1 MANGSNKPYFL
12 LVFEKGDT
20 MPTIISAE
28 IISEIYQDADE
39 KTMDI
44 VTVTGDDLKF
54 DNVESFKIV
63 PAEEINLTCNNR
75 YEENNQDICQ

>member
-28 IISEIYQDADE
+28 IISEIYPDADD

-44 VTVTGDDLKF
+44 ITVTDNDINF
-54 DNVESFKIV
+54 QNVESFKMV
-63 PAEEINLTCNNR
+63 PAEEINFKM
-75 YEENNQDICQ
+75 

>member
-1 MANGSNKPYFL
+1 MMANENNKPYFL

-28 IISEIYQDADE
+28 TISEIYPNTDD

-44 VTVTGDDLKF
+44 ITVTGNDIGF
-54 DNVESFKIV
+54 ENVESFKMV
-63 PAEEINLTCNNR
+63 PAEEINFNM
-75 YEENNQDICQ
+75 

>member
-1 MANGSNKPYFL
+1 MANGNNKPYFL

-28 IISEIYQDADE
+28 TISEIYPDANG

-44 VTVTGDDLKF
+44 ITVTCDDINF
-54 DNVESFKIV
+54 QNVESFKMA
-63 PAEEINLTCNNR
+63 PAEEINFNM
-75 YEENNQDICQ
+75 

>member
-1 MANGSNKPYFL
+1 MVNKPYFL

-28 IISEIYQDADE
+28 TISEIYPDADD

-44 VTVTGDDLKF
+44 ITVTDNDINF
-54 DNVESFKIV
+54 QNVESFKIV
-63 PAEEINLTCNNR
+63 PAEEINFKM
-75 YEENNQDICQ
+75 

>member
-1 MANGSNKPYFL
+1 MANENNKPYFL

-28 IISEIYQDADE
+28 TISEIYPDADD

-44 VTVTGDDLKF
+44 ITVTDNDINF
-54 DNVESFKIV
+54 QNVESFKIV
-63 PAEEINLTCNNR
+63 PAEEINFNM
-75 YEENNQDICQ
+75 

>member
-1 MANGSNKPYFL
+1 MMANENNKPYFL

-28 IISEIYQDADE
+28 TISEIYPNTD

-44 VTVTGDDLKF
+44 ITVTGNDIGF
-54 DNVESFKIV
+54 ENVVSFKMV
-63 PAEEINLTCNNR
+63 PAEEINFNM
-75 YEENNQDICQ
+75 

>member
-1 MANGSNKPYFL
+1 MANGNNKPYFL

-28 IISEIYQDADE
+28 TISEIYPDADG

-44 VTVTGDDLKF
+44 ITVTDNDINF
-54 DNVESFKIV
+54 QNVESFKIV
-63 PAEEINLTCNNR
+63 PAEEINFNM
-75 YEENNQDICQ
+75 

>member
-1 MANGSNKPYFL
+1 MANKPYFL

-28 IISEIYQDADE
+28 IISEIYPDADD

-44 VTVTGDDLKF
+44 ITVTDNDINF
-54 DNVESFKIV
+54 QNVESFKIV
-63 PAEEINLTCNNR
+63 PAEEINFNM
-75 YEENNQDICQ
+75 

>member
-1 MANGSNKPYFL
+1 MVNKPYFL

-28 IISEIYQDADE
+28 TISEIYPDADD

-44 VTVTGDDLKF
+44 ITVTDNDINF
-54 DNVESFKIV
+54 QNVESFKIV
-63 PAEEINLTCNNR
+63 PAEEINFNM
-75 YEENNQDICQ
+75 